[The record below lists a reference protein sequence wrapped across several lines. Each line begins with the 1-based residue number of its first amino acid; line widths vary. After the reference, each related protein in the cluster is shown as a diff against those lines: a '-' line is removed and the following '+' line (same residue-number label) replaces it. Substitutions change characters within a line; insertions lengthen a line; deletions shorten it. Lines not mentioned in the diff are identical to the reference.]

1 MVKLVLLRHGQ
12 STANEANIYTGWS
25 DMPLTQ
31 YGCQQAR
38 KAGRKILQNNLQF
51 TQVHTSVLAR
61 AIKTANLVM
70 QESKQ
75 LYLPISKTWRLNER
89 HYGALR
95 GLNKDF
101 TKKKYGEKQVAL
113 WRRSFDAK
121 PPLLDHPIMQRRYE
135 KIPYDVLPVGESL
148 RDASERILP
157 YWVEKI
163 APQLIAGNNQLIV
176 AHGSTLRALI
186 KYIEKISDE
195 NIDGVEVANAQPIV
209 YTLNKK
215 LEVID
220 KKVL

>member
-1 MVKLVLLRHGQ
+1 
-12 STANEANIYTGWS
+12 
-25 DMPLTQ
+25 
-31 YGCQQAR
+31 
-38 KAGRKILQNNLQF
+38 
-51 TQVHTSVLAR
+51 
-61 AIKTANLVM
+61 
-70 QESKQ
+70 
-75 LYLPISKTWRLNER
+75 
-89 HYGALR
+89 
-95 GLNKDF
+95 
-101 TKKKYGEKQVAL
+101 
-113 WRRSFDAK
+113 
-121 PPLLDHPIMQRRYE
+121 MQRRYE